1 MLLLFV
7 TKHSER
13 LEDECGVSLNWH
25 RWQVGREQLR
35 MLAHTSRAAGPLSSL
50 G

>member
-1 MLLLFV
+1 MLSLFPS
-7 TKHSER
+7 KQER
-13 LEDECGVSLNWH
+13 LKDECGVGLNWH

-35 MLAHTSRAAGPLSSL
+35 MLAHTSQASGPLSSL